1 MHELFGETVSSYSR
15 AQAIAD
21 GVLVDITA
29 QAKRSRFVYPVA
41 MTSALWDSCKGVGVF
56 RASSEGVGQILS
68 ELHHEIKRSASG
80 GDQLKF
86 VALGM
91 TIKCVVG
98 PGDDPAPV
106 ITLMLENED

>member
-1 MHELFGETVSSYSR
+1 MHELFGPPVSSYSR

-21 GVLVDITA
+21 GVLVDITE

-41 MTSALWDSCKGVGVF
+41 ITSALLDSCNGV
-56 RASSEGVGQILS
+56 EGVAQLLKD
-68 ELHHEIKRSASG
+68 LHRGIKQNAAG

-86 VALGM
+86 VAFGI